1 MNQPELLKERIL
13 SDRYNALIF
22 KTGEKHGIYL
32 VGGYI
37 RDFLRGVN
45 AQDRDF
51 LVSNDMNSFLR
62 KLRKSIPGKSIVFKK
77 GEVVRFVVRG
87 GMHFD
92 FSPILGTLQE
102 NLAQRD
108 FSINA
113 IAWSPEEGIVD
124 FHQGIADLRKRTV
137 QTLSG
142 NNLVSD
148 PVRMLRA
155 YRFAAEI
162 HGRIDAYTRKIIKS
176 IHHRI
181 KDSSSER
188 ITLEL
193 FNLLNHISSAKYL
206 KNALSDGVLKNIF
219 LLNLNTLK
227 ENIQSVS
234 EFEELIKKDTYQEF
248 KEKLKQIY
256 SQNLTYKGLLA
267 LELIASRIGIDDLEK
282 SRIRMSKKIKKRL
295 LLYSKGLDCLEKK
308 TVNDEEKIFHLFYLA
323 KESSSDILLTKNMI
337 SRLEDYKRYI
347 RIWKGGKISTNQIR
361 NISGV
366 QGGKAM
372 GKLLFDIRKEE
383 FLRKI
388 NSIKDVKTFMKDSYK

>member
-1 MNQPELLKERIL
+1 MKQPELLKERIL

-22 KTGEKHGIYL
+22 KLGEKHGIYL

-37 RDFLRGVN
+37 RDLLRGVD

-51 LVSNDMNSFLR
+51 LVSNDPNSFLR

-77 GEVVRFVVRG
+77 GEVVRFVVRDD
-87 GMHFD
+87 MHFD
-92 FSPILGTLQE
+92 FSPVLGTLQE

-113 IAWSPEEGIVD
+113 IAWSPDEGIVD
-124 FHQGIADLRKRTV
+124 FHQGISDLQKKTV
-137 QTLSG
+137 KTLSE
-142 NNLVSD
+142 NNLASD

-162 HGRIDAYTRKIIKS
+162 HGGIDANTRKIIKS

-181 KDSSSER
+181 KDSSPER

-193 FNLLNHISSAKYL
+193 FNLLNHISSAIHL
-206 KNALSDGVLKNIF
+206 KNALSDGVLKIIF
-219 LLNLNTLK
+219 PLNSKILK

-234 EFEELIKKDTYQEF
+234 DFEESIKKDAYQKF
-248 KEKLKQIY
+248 KEKLKEIY
-256 SQNLTYKGLLA
+256 SQNLTYKGLLS
-267 LELIASRIGIDDLEK
+267 LELIVSKSGIDYLER

-295 LLYSKGLDCLEKK
+295 LLYSRGLDWLQKR
-308 TVNDEEKIFHLFYLA
+308 TGNDQEKIFHVFSLA
-323 KESSSDILLTKNMI
+323 KESSCDILLTKNMV
-337 SRLEDYKRYI
+337 SRFENYNRYI
-347 RIWKGGKISTNQIR
+347 RIWKGRKISTDLIR

-366 QGGKAM
+366 QGGKAL
-372 GKLLFDIRKEE
+372 GNILFNIRKAE

-388 NSIKDVKTFMKDSYK
+388 ETKKDVTKYIKDYYQ